1 MVPEGGYNM
10 IPKLVHPGALVAGDA
25 AMLCMNLGYVVRGM
39 DLAVASGQ
47 IAAEAACDAIDRQDV
62 SAAGLSSYESKL
74 RDSFVIKDLE
84 TFKDW
89 PHTMESWDRLF
100 TEYPKM
106 VSEIFNSMFVVDGT
120 PSQPLRKRLMPIV
133 KKRGLFKLLKE
144 VKGALMSL

>member
-1 MVPEGGYNM
+1 
-10 IPKLVHPGALVAGDA
+10 
-25 AMLCMNLGYVVRGM
+25 
-39 DLAVASGQ
+39 
-47 IAAEAACDAIDRQDV
+47 
-62 SAAGLSSYESKL
+62 
-74 RDSFVIKDLE
+74 
-84 TFKDW
+84 
-89 PHTMESWDRLF
+89 MESWDRLF